1 MKGTD
6 KKLEKEKKWAYQPPL
21 PEDIVSFLDRPS
33 RAYPGWEEELFW
45 TKVHYTSQLR
55 KKDEQNNKHK
65 RKILRNSFQ
74 FFSRTNGSLFIA
86 VGYNKSISVA

>member
-6 KKLEKEKKWAYQPPL
+6 EKLEKEKKWAYQPPL

-45 TKVHYTSQLR
+45 TTVHYTSQLR
-55 KKDEQNNKHK
+55 KQDEQNNKHE
-65 RKILRNSFQ
+65 RKILRHSFQ
-74 FFSRTNGSLFIA
+74 FF
-86 VGYNKSISVA
+86 